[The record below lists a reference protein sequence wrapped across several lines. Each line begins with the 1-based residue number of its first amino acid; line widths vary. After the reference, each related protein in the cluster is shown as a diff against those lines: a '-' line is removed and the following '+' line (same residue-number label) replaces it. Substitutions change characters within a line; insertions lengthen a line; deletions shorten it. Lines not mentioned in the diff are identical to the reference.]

1 MVYQVGRT
9 ICHLLH
15 LPFSSRFLLNG
26 TGTRFRLNGT
36 GRDGNVTVFVP
47 PTVLCISGSGT
58 CVLFTCDFSESGVLA
73 DLMIALLFFW
83 QTQHRSDKGF
93 MTVMCGV
100 SCLHSEQ
107 NMVYAAALSP
117 VSSQASL

>member
-1 MVYQVGRT
+1 MRVHVCAYM
-9 ICHLLH
+9 
-15 LPFSSRFLLNG
+15 S
-26 TGTRFRLNGT
+26 
-36 GRDGNVTVFVP
+36 VFVCVW
-47 PTVLCISGSGT
+47 TCSCECACMCVCICVSVCMHMCILCISGSGT

-93 MTVMCGV
+93 IMVMCGV

-107 NMVYAAALSP
+107 IVVYAAALSP

>member
-1 MVYQVGRT
+1 MCSCECVCVC
-9 ICHLLH
+9 ICICVRVCMHM
-15 LPFSSRFLLNG
+15 RI
-26 TGTRFRLNGT
+26 
-36 GRDGNVTVFVP
+36 
-47 PTVLCISGSGT
+47 LCISGSGT

-93 MTVMCGV
+93 ITVMCGV

-107 NMVYAAALSP
+107 KVVYAAALSP

>member
-1 MVYQVGRT
+1 MCVHVCVRVCVYAFVCVCVC
-9 ICHLLH
+9 ICLYYA
-15 LPFSSRFLLNG
+15 FLG
-26 TGTRFRLNGT
+26 VTR
-36 GRDGNVTVFVP
+36 
-47 PTVLCISGSGT
+47 
-58 CVLFTCDFSESGVLA
+58 VLFTCDFSESGVLA

-93 MTVMCGV
+93 ITVMCGV

-107 NMVYAAALSP
+107 KVVYAAALSP